1 MKRKRQHNIM
11 NAVPQR
17 KNNIV
22 WREKA
27 NGCVAVELEHR
38 GFYAKL
44 AQLFFHKPRCSTIAL
59 DVHGSYV
66 WKQMDGTRNVR
77 EIARGMQHTFGA
89 RAEPLHAR
97 LISFVGILLQNG
109 LAEIRK

>member
-1 MKRKRQHNIM
+1 MRRKRQHNIID
-11 NAVPQR
+11 AVPRR
-17 KNNIV
+17 KNNII
-22 WREKA
+22 WTEKA
-27 NGCVAVELEHR
+27 NGCVTVELEHC

-44 AQLFFHKPRCSTIAL
+44 AQRFFHKPHRSTIAL

-77 EIARGMQHTFGA
+77 EIACGMKQTFGA
-89 RAEPLHAR
+89 QAEPLYAR